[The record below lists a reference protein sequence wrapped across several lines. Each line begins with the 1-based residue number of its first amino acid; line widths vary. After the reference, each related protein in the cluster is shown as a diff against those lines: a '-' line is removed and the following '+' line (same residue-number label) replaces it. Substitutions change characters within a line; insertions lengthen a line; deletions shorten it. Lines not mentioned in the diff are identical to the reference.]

1 MWRGIPSKTHCRL
14 CSFLVKNAHQSKSTG
29 VLTVEEPFPWERKFI
44 VFESYLRELL
54 INCTICGQAVGNLN
68 FSVMGTLDVIGRV
81 CERLHKLWWRS
92 QQLVRGS
99 GAGAGNFLLA
109 AGMLYSCCVV
119 ATTIRCLGAQII
131 TECAFY
137 NYQRAYL
144 LPAVKQ
150 LALKKQAAMV
160 DTLGDLLID
169 LAGDGRCDFPGY
181 SAKYLAHSVLARQNG
196 CILHTEL
203 VQVGSHQ
210 KSSTMSP
217 WKRKDLLS
225 A

>member
-150 LALKKQAAMV
+150 ILSCRLTSL
-160 DTLGDLLID
+160 TLRQVSSASSFLLH
-169 LAGDGRCDFPGY
+169 ARHPGTNWRP
-181 SAKYLAHSVLARQNG
+181 KHVL
-196 CILHTEL
+196 IVTSSWEP
-203 VQVGSHQ
+203 Q
-210 KSSTMSP
+210 K
-217 WKRKDLLS
+217 LCGLIG

>member
-150 LALKKQAAMV
+150 VTGDVTFLATAPNISRTVCLPGRMAAFY
-160 DTLGDLLID
+160 TLSWYKSEVTKSPLQ
-169 LAGDGRCDFPGY
+169 C
-181 SAKYLAHSVLARQNG
+181 
-196 CILHTEL
+196 LHGKGKTC
-203 VQVGSHQ
+203 
-210 KSSTMSP
+210 
-217 WKRKDLLS
+217 
-225 A
+225 

>member
-150 LALKKQAAMV
+150 SPKVLYNVSMEKERLAKCLTAV
-160 DTLGDLLID
+160 ENPDI
-169 LAGDGRCDFPGY
+169 
-181 SAKYLAHSVLARQNG
+181 H
-196 CILHTEL
+196 IH
-203 VQVGSHQ
+203 
-210 KSSTMSP
+210 
-217 WKRKDLLS
+217 
-225 A
+225 